1 MKKPSKRGRPTKL
14 TPEVAETLIKL
25 VGIGTFV
32 TNQAT
37 FIGVNPDTI
46 WAWLKDGER
55 ARTRAESRDLNERD
69 AFLADFWSRY
79 KRAEGAWKIDAI
91 QKIQRYGGVRG
102 LMWLLERRFPNKWGS
117 RRCGKAHVD
126 GHDNAPELCE
136 HAPSMRELEEEKAR
150 ALITQRLSES
160 LIQ

>member
-1 MKKPSKRGRPTKL
+1 MPKKRGRPTKL

-25 VGIGTFV
+25 VGIGTLV
-32 TNQAT
+32 TSQAT

-46 WAWLKDGER
+46 WTWLRDGEN
-55 ARTRAESRDLNERD
+55 ARNRAESRDLSEHD

-79 KRAEGAWKIDAI
+79 KRAEAAWKIDAI

-117 RRCGKAHVD
+117 RRCGKTHAD
-126 GHDNAPELCE
+126 AHDNAPEFCE
-136 HAPSMRELEEEKAR
+136 DAPSVRELEEEKAR